1 MANPQLRQKQ
11 TRAQSQEVLKL
22 PAQNSSQ
29 TKGKKAEEKKNNSS
43 SDKLLLSE
51 RNTKILKKKAKE
63 RITASDVQNS
73 LMKQEELKQKTEK
86 LIKKLKLKPERNE
99 SQYSQS
105 FIDRERSVIRR
116 IQQISQEK
124 ISKNSKAGFL
134 EKNQEFN
141 FFQKDFL
148 QRRLGLKKKDTIE

>member
-1 MANPQLRQKQ
+1 M
-11 TRAQSQEVLKL
+11 
-22 PAQNSSQ
+22 
-29 TKGKKAEEKKNNSS
+29 
-43 SDKLLLSE
+43 LSE

-116 IQQISQEK
+116 IQ
-124 ISKNSKAGFL
+124 
-134 EKNQEFN
+134 
-141 FFQKDFL
+141 
-148 QRRLGLKKKDTIE
+148 